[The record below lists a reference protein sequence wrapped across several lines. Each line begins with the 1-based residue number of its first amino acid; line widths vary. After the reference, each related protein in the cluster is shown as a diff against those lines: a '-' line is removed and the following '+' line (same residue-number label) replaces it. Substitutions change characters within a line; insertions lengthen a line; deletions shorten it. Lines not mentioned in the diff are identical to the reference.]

1 MTSRGATTIMKN
13 RFNFGYF
20 ISEGFHSIFAHG
32 LMSFAAVCMIVACLL
47 IMGSFSLVAINAE
60 RMLSQAEDDNEFLA
74 FVDEAYTDQQIQQ
87 LGAQIAQVPNVAS
100 VDFITKEQ
108 AKEDYL
114 EGHEDDG
121 LYADIPD
128 EVFRDRFSIH
138 VTDLQQFDATVEAVV
153 ALPGVANIRA
163 EGELAQGF
171 VTVRNV
177 ASVIALAL
185 VAILAAVSLFIISN
199 TIRLA
204 TFARREE
211 IAIMKMCGA
220 TNSFVRWPFAI
231 EGLILG
237 VTGAVIAFF
246 LQWGIYAAIYR
257 AVVANG
263 AIGMFPL
270 LSFGQI
276 WAPVLGIF
284 LLAGALIGGCG
295 SGFAIRRF
303 LQV

>member
-1 MTSRGATTIMKN
+1 MKN
-13 RFNFGYF
+13 RFNIGYF
-20 ISEGFHSIFAHG
+20 ITEGFRSIFAHG

-74 FVDEAYTDQQIQQ
+74 IIDETYTD
-87 LGAQIAQVPNVAS
+87 AQIGQLQAQIEGVSNVAS
-100 VDFITKEQ
+100 VTFITREE
-108 AKEDYL
+108 AKANYLGDYAD
-114 EGHEDDG
+114 EG

-128 EVFRDRFSIH
+128 EVFRDRFSVH
-138 VTDLQQFDATVEAVV
+138 VVDLELFSQTVAEVDALTGVV
-153 ALPGVANIRA
+153 SIRA
-163 EGELAQGF
+163 MGELADGF

-177 ASVIALAL
+177 ATALATAL
-185 VAILAAVSLFIISN
+185 VLILAAVSLFIISN

-220 TNSFVRWPFAI
+220 TNGFVRWPFVF
-231 EGLILG
+231 EGLMLG
-237 VTGAVIAFF
+237 LTGAVIAFF
-246 LQWGIYAAIYR
+246 VQWGIYAAIYR

-270 LSFGQI
+270 LSFGAI
-276 WAPVLGIF
+276 WAPVLGVF
-284 LLAGALIGGCG
+284 LLAGALIGACG

-303 LQV
+303 LQG